1 MPTGATRPVAH
12 FFTVDV
18 EEHFQ
23 VEALEHAVP
32 RTEWDRHPS
41 RVERNVTMLLEILA
55 RHRVSATFFVLGWIA
70 SRHPALVRLIAD
82 GGHEVAS
89 HGYWHRRVSSMT
101 LNDFRVDVRDA
112 KAAIED
118 ATGCAVQGFR
128 APGFSIVPGCEW
140 AFDVLIEEGHEYDSS
155 LFPVR
160 RAGYGYPGS
169 PRRPFVIDRP
179 SGSLREYPM
188 TTLDMWG
195 MRLPAAG
202 GGHLRRYPLGMT
214 RRAFTESEERG
225 ASGVFYVPAWELDTE
240 ESRSAAGPLAWARRL
255 GERANAPERIETLL
269 GAFEFTSIARG
280 AREEQELV
288 A

>member
-23 VEALEHAVP
+23 VAALEHAVP
-32 RTEWDRHPS
+32 RTDWDRRPS
-41 RVERNVTMLLEILA
+41 RVEHNVTMLLDLLA
-55 RHRVSATFFVLGWIA
+55 RHRATATFFVLGWIA
-70 SRHPALVRLIAD
+70 ARHPALVRMIAD
-82 GGHEVAS
+82 AGHEVAS
-89 HGYWHRRVSSMT
+89 HGYWHRRVPTMT

-118 ATGCAVQGFR
+118 AAGCAVQGFR
-128 APGFSIVPGCEW
+128 APGFSIVPGYEW

-160 RAGYGYPGS
+160 RAGYGYPGA
-169 PRRPFVIDRP
+169 PTRPFVIDRP

-188 TTLDMWG
+188 TTLDVWG
-195 MRLPAAG
+195 MRMPAAG

-225 ASGVFYVPAWELDTE
+225 ASGVFYVQAWELDPAE
-240 ESRSAAGPLAWARRL
+240 PRRAAKVLARARQLR
-255 GERANAPERIETLL
+255 GFGSTAERVEALL

-280 AREEQELV
+280 ALEEERIV